1 MRYFVTSSFCFLLK
15 LVAFEL
21 FTYHTSKKNQSLIDL
36 KFLSPTERL
45 DLPNRKENVKN
56 QFSGAKTG
64 GDEVA

>member
-15 LVAFEL
+15 FFEL

-64 GDEVA
+64 GCEVA